1 MVMYMCH
8 SSSHNN
14 YAIVFDIF
22 NLTLYLFY
30 FPFSCM
36 NYESYFKMFYYDIKF
51 FNHILTTILD
61 TFFEL
66 VHND

>member
-1 MVMYMCH
+1 
-8 SSSHNN
+8 
-14 YAIVFDIF
+14 
-22 NLTLYLFY
+22 
-30 FPFSCM
+30 M